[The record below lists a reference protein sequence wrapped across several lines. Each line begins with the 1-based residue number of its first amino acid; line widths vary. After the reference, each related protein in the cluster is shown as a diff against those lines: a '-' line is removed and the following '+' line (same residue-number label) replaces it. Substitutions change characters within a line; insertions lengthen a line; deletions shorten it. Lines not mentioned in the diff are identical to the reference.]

1 MYDEARNLGVLAR
14 LMLLVEALEGLADVL
29 AGEVVAQGDDCR
41 VLEDRP
47 QLFEKHYHRQL

>member
-1 MYDEARNLGVLAR
+1 VYDEARNLGVLAR